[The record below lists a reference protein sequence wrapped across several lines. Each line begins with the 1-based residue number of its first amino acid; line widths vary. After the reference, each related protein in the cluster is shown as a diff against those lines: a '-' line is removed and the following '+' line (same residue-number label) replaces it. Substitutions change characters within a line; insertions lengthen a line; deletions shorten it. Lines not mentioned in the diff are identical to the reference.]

1 MNQQLVSQSQRPSAP
16 ETQRHT
22 EEKKRLLDRLRRDKG
37 NWNTNH
43 PRHRLLDALHGY
55 SRYHQRQTEELQRLR
70 DLYTKAKKSQRKL
83 LEKHIHYSE
92 KFTHIERLIRRNQ
105 DLCDRIV
112 ANALQF
118 YEIGQSE
125 LDAHIRELEANGR
138 KADKVAVSQTL
149 KHIVRDWTESG
160 GAYERDACFS
170 CLLKTLDTLFP
181 DADDDASQVKVLLP
195 GSGLGRLGRD
205 MAQKRG
211 YQVTLNEWSMYMNI
225 LYRYLETHAHS
236 PNTQSLHP
244 FIDTWSHHATTADM
258 QRPLT
263 FPDAPL
269 NASELLLTEG
279 DFTTVFNVE
288 PRPQYDVIVTY
299 FFIDTARN
307 LASYL
312 DTIKMALRPGGYWVN
327 LGPLLYGS
335 APFVQ
340 LTLEDIVT
348 VVEQGLGF
356 TFLDVAGPECG
367 EITLPGKLVRGMEAA
382 YGFDDRALTRNA
394 YNAQFWV
401 ARRSLQ

>member
-1 MNQQLVSQSQRPSAP
+1 
-16 ETQRHT
+16 
-22 EEKKRLLDRLRRDKG
+22 
-37 NWNTNH
+37 
-43 PRHRLLDALHGY
+43 
-55 SRYHQRQTEELQRLR
+55 
-70 DLYTKAKKSQRKL
+70 
-83 LEKHIHYSE
+83 
-92 KFTHIERLIRRNQ
+92 
-105 DLCDRIV
+105 
-112 ANALQF
+112 
-118 YEIGQSE
+118 
-125 LDAHIRELEANGR
+125 
-138 KADKVAVSQTL
+138 
-149 KHIVRDWTESG
+149 
-160 GAYERDACFS
+160 
-170 CLLKTLDTLFP
+170 
-181 DADDDASQVKVLLP
+181 
-195 GSGLGRLGRD
+195 
-205 MAQKRG
+205 
-211 YQVTLNEWSMYMNI
+211 MYMNI
-225 LYRYLETHAHS
+225 LYRYLETHAHA

-269 NASELLLTEG
+269 NVSELLLIEG
-279 DFTTVFNVE
+279 DFTTVFNVK
-288 PRPQYDVIVTY
+288 PRPQYDVIITY

-340 LTLEDIVT
+340 LPLEDIMT
-348 VVEQGLGF
+348 VAEEGLGF

-401 ARRSLQ
+401 AQRSNS